1 MIRQGCLFRKVRICE
16 PGLSPPTFVSG
27 IGHQPSNIQPLY
39 LVCFKIKEFT
49 FHPKLTFMLSFHV
62 FQIWFAVVV
71 AFGFWNVKFLNFW
84 CLHFNIFCKYHCLG
98 KTPRF
103 FFTHR
108 ILCVHCLPSGQ
119 QTQCG
124 FLHPKQFPGASWGSL
139 PYNPFQ
145 SWHHLLGLSIRNHR
159 SRAQSH
165 ETLTAG
171 ANCPFRMPPD
181 LLVTVNQHSI
191 ATSSGSMVC
200 WDGSQNSGKHLNW
213 FIRKDNRRHRWT
225 ARRRGGRGRSGRAPS
240 TGASGRTHL
249 PYSVIH
255 MGAAWH
261 RPRMDG

>member
-98 KTPRF
+98 KTPHF

-108 ILCVHCLPSGQ
+108 ILCVCTASLLVNKHSVVFYIPSNSQTPAGGPCPTIPFSPDTIYWDLASETTGQ
-119 QTQCG
+119 
-124 FLHPKQFPGASWGSL
+124 
-139 PYNPFQ
+139 
-145 SWHHLLGLSIRNHR
+145 GLSPTKLSLQVPIVR
-159 SRAQSH
+159 SECH
-165 ETLTAG
+165 LT
-171 ANCPFRMPPD
+171 FWW
-181 LLVTVNQHSI
+181 L
-191 ATSSGSMVC
+191 
-200 WDGSQNSGKHLNW
+200 
-213 FIRKDNRRHRWT
+213 
-225 ARRRGGRGRSGRAPS
+225 
-240 TGASGRTHL
+240 
-249 PYSVIH
+249 
-255 MGAAWH
+255 
-261 RPRMDG
+261 